1 MKLHGQRGYAMVALL
16 VGLSIASLLMTATMP
31 VWSQMAKREREA
43 ELIFRLGQYSRA
55 IRLFSRRAGPGVLP
69 PNIDVLVQQKH
80 LRKKYK
86 DPMTGED
93 FQVVSQLT
101 QTAITPP
108 GSGGGRG
115 GPPQSSTQPGRG
127 GAPPNPGS
135 PSFGANNGNTPG
147 GIAGVVSTSK
157 EESLRVVQGRTH
169 YNEWVSTA
177 FASTSIPG
185 GATGAGGASATP
197 GVVGSPGGARGGAGV
212 GGFNPGTSGAGR
224 GQPTTGPGGQGGG
237 TPAGPGGPRTVPQSP
252 QPFDGGRR

>member
-31 VWSQMAKREREA
+31 VWSQMAKREKEA
-43 ELIFRLGQYSRA
+43 ELIFRLGQYARA

-69 PNIDVLVQQKH
+69 PSIDVLVQQKH

-86 DPMTGED
+86 DPITGDD

-101 QTAITPP
+101 QTAITAP
-108 GSGGGRG
+108 GSGRG
-115 GPPQSSTQPGRG
+115 GPPPSSTQPGRG
-127 GAPPNPGS
+127 SAATNPGGTS
-135 PSFGANNGNTPG
+135 PFGGNNGNTPG
-147 GIAGVVSTSK
+147 GVAGVVSTSK

-185 GATGAGGASATP
+185 GATGAGGASAAP
-197 GVVGSPGGARGGAGV
+197 GVVPAQ
-212 GGFNPGTSGAGR
+212 GAGR
-224 GQPTTGPGGQGGG
+224 GGTGAPGGAGRGAPTTGPGGQGAPGG
-237 TPAGPGGPRTVPQSP
+237 PSGPRTVPPSP
-252 QPFDGGRR
+252 QPFGGQRR

>member
-31 VWSQMAKREREA
+31 VWSQMAKREKEA
-43 ELIFRLGQYSRA
+43 ELIFRLGQYARA

-69 PNIDVLVQQKH
+69 PNIDVLVEQRH

-108 GSGGGRG
+108 GSGRG
-115 GPPQSSTQPGRG
+115 GPPQSSAQPGRG
-127 GAPPNPGS
+127 GPPTSAAP
-135 PSFGANNGNTPG
+135 FGAGNGNTPG
-147 GIAGVVSTSK
+147 GVAGVVSTSK
-157 EESLRVVQGRTH
+157 EESLRVVQGRNH

-177 FASTSIPG
+177 FASTTIPG
-185 GATGAGGASATP
+185 GATGPGGASAAP
-197 GVVGSPGGARGGAGV
+197 GVVPGQGGPGAGRGGVGGTNPSPGGA
-212 GGFNPGTSGAGR
+212 GR
-224 GQPTTGPGGQGGG
+224 GATTTGPGGQRGA
-237 TPAGPGGPRTVPQSP
+237 PAGPTGPRTAPQTP
-252 QPFDGGRR
+252 QPFGGARP